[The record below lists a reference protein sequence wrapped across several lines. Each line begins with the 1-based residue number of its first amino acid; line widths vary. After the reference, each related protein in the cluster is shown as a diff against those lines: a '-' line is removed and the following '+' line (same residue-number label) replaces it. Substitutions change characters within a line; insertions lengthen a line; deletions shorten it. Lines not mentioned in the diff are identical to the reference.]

1 MLRKNIEGGENTAV
15 VYADSLLIVNF
26 SMDFLALYL
35 CAKLLHIN
43 LKPLRL
49 AVAAVIGAFWAL
61 TVVLIDVFS
70 VTLLIGLA
78 LIALSAL
85 CAVVMVRTAYNVHG
99 TAMIRAVVTY
109 VAVNVGLGGVMTAL
123 YNFIGKIADIFGVSS
138 VSTSPDVSPIMFCIA
153 AGISGIISL
162 LYGKFRAK
170 TAARRKVS
178 VTITAFGKVTVLE
191 ALCDS
196 GNLLREPFGGKPVI
210 IVSSEKL
217 ADILPDEVIGTARSP
232 EAMVSLSPEFSRKLR
247 LIPAGSVTG
256 GGMLVSFIPE
266 RITLDGREIDVAV
279 AIDTHTSDYDGCGG
293 IVPQIL
299 LET

>member
-1 MLRKNIEGGENTAV
+1 
-15 VYADSLLIVNF
+15 
-26 SMDFLALYL
+26 MDFLALYI

-49 AVAAVIGAFWAL
+49 AAAAVIGALWAL
-61 TVVLIDVFS
+61 TVVLLDVFI
-70 VTLLIGLA
+70 VTFIIQLV
-78 LIALSAL
+78 LIALSGL
-85 CAVVMVRTAYNVHG
+85 CAVVMVRTAYKVHG
-99 TAMIRAVVTY
+99 AAMIRAVVTY

-123 YNFIGKIADIFGVSS
+123 YNFIGRIADAFGISS
-138 VSTSPDVSPIMFCIA
+138 VSTSPDVSPIMFCA
-153 AGISGIISL
+153 AAAISGFVSL

-178 VTITAFGKVTVLE
+178 VTMTAFGKETSFE

-217 ADILPDEVIGTARSP
+217 AGILPDEVLGTARSP
-232 EAMVSLSPEFSRKLR
+232 EAMVSLSPEYSHKLR
-247 LIPAGSVTG
+247 LVPAGSVTG

-266 RITLDGREIDVAV
+266 RIAVDGREIDAVV
-279 AIDTHTSDYDGCGG
+279 AIDTYTTDYDGCGG